1 MPNVLRHGE
10 PAQRPL
16 KLGDSLRI
24 SLLALI
30 AGLVMCTGGA
40 VAADEGSNFKILK
53 LEGNSVRWHRSGT
66 GFQAP
71 VVTYSLV
78 SDQVDFPGAR
88 NCRKMTSLDQLTA
101 SSQVAMTTMREEI
114 GAAFAAWEGVAGINF
129 REATDPAKADILIG
143 AQVEP
148 EGWAFADVFYDAHSS
163 DTIKPI
169 SRSLVCLNPTKRWKV
184 GFDGDLKTYD
194 LRYTLTHEIGHA
206 IGLDHPN
213 GAGAIMGYRYEER
226 FRELQPGDVQGAMV
240 LYGPRAPTEVAT
252 DSQSPQDPARAAS
265 ARPLSRALGT
275 RALDS
280 RSP

>member
-1 MPNVLRHGE
+1 MGN
-10 PAQRPL
+10 PAAKAAR
-16 KLGDSLRI
+16 LGDFLLRVSI
-24 SLLALI
+24 LGLI
-30 AGLVMCTGGA
+30 AGLAMCATG
-40 VAADEGSNFKILK
+40 AALASDASNFKILK
-53 LEGNSVRWHRSGT
+53 LEGNSVRWHKSSA

-78 SDQVDFPGAR
+78 SGSVDFPGAR
-88 NCRKMTSLDQLTA
+88 NCRKMTSLDELTA
-101 SSQVAMTTMREEI
+101 SSQVAMAAMRGEI
-114 GAAFAAWEGVAGINF
+114 SAAFAMWESVAGISF

-148 EGWAFADVFYDAHSS
+148 EGWAFADVFYDARSP
-163 DTIKPI
+163 DEIKPI

-184 GFDGDLKTYD
+184 GFDGDLKIYD

-213 GAGAIMGYRYEER
+213 GAGSIMGYRYEER
-226 FRELQPGDVQGAMV
+226 FRDLQPGDIQGAVV

-252 DSQSPQDPARAAS
+252 DHPLPDGPARPSA

-275 RALDS
+275 
-280 RSP
+280 PKP

>member
-1 MPNVLRHGE
+1 V
-10 PAQRPL
+10 
-16 KLGDSLRI
+16 

-30 AGLVMCTGGA
+30 AGLVMYTGGA
-40 VAADEGSNFKILK
+40 IAADEGSNFKILK
-53 LEGNSVRWHRSGT
+53 LEGNSVRWHKSGT

-78 SDQVDFPGAR
+78 SDQVEFPGAR
-88 NCRKMTSLDQLTA
+88 NCRKMTSLDQLTS
-101 SSQVAMTTMREEI
+101 SSQVAMTAMREEI
-114 GAAFAAWEGVAGINF
+114 ASAFAAWEAVAGINF

-148 EGWAFADVFYDAHSS
+148 EGWAFADVFYDTHSS

-169 SRSLVCLNPTKRWKV
+169 SRSLVCLNPTKRWKI

-194 LRYTLTHEIGHA
+194 LRYTITHEVGHA

-226 FRELQPGDVQGAMV
+226 FRGLQPGDVQGAMV
-240 LYGPRAPTEVAT
+240 LYGPRATTEVAT
-252 DSQSPQDPARAAS
+252 DDQSPQDPARAAS

-275 RALDS
+275 SAQDS